1 MVKILLKNEKNP
13 ISIFPLQRPHSA
25 MLCLRMFS
33 RMDPDNSGFV
43 EEPEF
48 EAYTRD
54 QQLGMSEAR
63 IKQLYHTIKV
73 PIY

>member
-1 MVKILLKNEKNP
+1 
-13 ISIFPLQRPHSA
+13 
-25 MLCLRMFS
+25 
-33 RMDPDNSGFV
+33 MDPDNSGFV

-48 EAYTRD
+48 EAYIRD

-73 PIY
+73 AIASFLTLTFTFVCRTELHHYGGTG

>member
-1 MVKILLKNEKNP
+1 
-13 ISIFPLQRPHSA
+13 
-25 MLCLRMFS
+25 
-33 RMDPDNSGFV
+33 MDPDNSGFV

-48 EAYTRD
+48 EAYMRD

-73 PIY
+73 AKLPFFFTHFYFCQSYRTAP

>member
-1 MVKILLKNEKNP
+1 
-13 ISIFPLQRPHSA
+13 
-25 MLCLRMFS
+25 
-33 RMDPDNSGFV
+33 MDPDNSGFV

-48 EAYTRD
+48 EAYIRD

-73 PIY
+73 AT

>member
-1 MVKILLKNEKNP
+1 
-13 ISIFPLQRPHSA
+13 
-25 MLCLRMFS
+25 
-33 RMDPDNSGFV
+33 MDPDNSGFV

-48 EAYTRD
+48 EAYIRD

-73 PIY
+73 SKASFFLPTFTFLHRTELHHYGGTS

>member
-1 MVKILLKNEKNP
+1 
-13 ISIFPLQRPHSA
+13 
-25 MLCLRMFS
+25 
-33 RMDPDNSGFV
+33 MDPDNSGFV

-48 EAYTRD
+48 EAYVRD

-73 PIY
+73 AEASFFAPTFIFVCHTELHHYGGTS

>member
-1 MVKILLKNEKNP
+1 
-13 ISIFPLQRPHSA
+13 
-25 MLCLRMFS
+25 MFS

-48 EAYTRD
+48 EAYMRD

-73 PIY
+73 AKLPFLPTFTFVNHTELHHYGGTS

>member
-1 MVKILLKNEKNP
+1 
-13 ISIFPLQRPHSA
+13 
-25 MLCLRMFS
+25 MFS

-48 EAYTRD
+48 EAYMRD

-73 PIY
+73 AIY

>member
-1 MVKILLKNEKNP
+1 
-13 ISIFPLQRPHSA
+13 
-25 MLCLRMFS
+25 
-33 RMDPDNSGFV
+33 MDPDNSGFV

-48 EAYTRD
+48 EAYVRD

-73 PIY
+73 AEASFFVPTFTLVFAELHHYGGTS